1 MQRIAHSETETPP
14 GLRSR
19 GSEGITVGRFN
30 ELADDLADG
39 SKTWGQA
46 AAEAP
51 AAVNRGLLRLAIERG
66 YTTDQLPPGVLA
78 ELNADADPCKKTLV
92 GILGP
97 GGDYARGLYL

>member
-39 SKTWGQA
+39 SKTWDQA

-51 AAVNRGLLRLAIERG
+51 AAVHRGLLRLAIERG
-66 YTTDQLPPGVLA
+66 YLPPGVLS